1 MDLVNRWLQ
10 RLGLWLAQTG
20 GWDQARILAPLE
32 DAVIRFKK
40 SLDARHADVADLEA
54 RLKDALALMETHR
67 RDGLQAWA
75 LTAQAQSK
83 VKTLIEAAQ
92 ILHSEIAGLKARTAL
107 TVNEVSISEDVL
119 FRARMVSEE
128 ANTVLSGG
136 EAKRHYV
143 YARLMK
149 DFPATDRRTLA
160 LAIELALPPKEG

>member
-1 MDLVNRWLQ
+1 MNDTIHAWLQ
-10 RLGLWLAQTG
+10 RLGLWLAQKG
-20 GWDQARILAPLE
+20 GGDQARVLAPLE
-32 DAVIRFKK
+32 DAIIRFKK

-67 RDGLQAWA
+67 RDGLQA
-75 LTAQAQSK
+75 QAK
-83 VKTLIEAAQ
+83 VKVLIEAAQ
-92 ILHSEIAGLKARTAL
+92 ILHNEIAGLKSRTAL

>member
-1 MDLVNRWLQ
+1 MNDTIHAWLQ
-10 RLGLWLAQTG
+10 RLGLWLAQKG

-67 RDGLQAWA
+67 RDGLQA
-75 LTAQAQSK
+75 QAK
-83 VKTLIEAAQ
+83 VKVLIEAAQ
-92 ILHSEIAGLKARTAL
+92 ILHSEIAELKSRTAL